1 MRRLTKSI
9 LLVSLLSA
17 AGVALSS
24 CKDEGKKT
32 APFQTAS
39 AREGVT
45 VIKEAGC
52 GSCHTIPG
60 IENADGLVGPPL
72 DHMGHRI
79 FIAGV
84 LRNTPDNMVAWLRDP
99 QRIVPGNAMPVM
111 GLSEKQAQAVTD
123 YLYSLH

>member
-1 MRRLTKSI
+1 MWRLTKSI
-9 LLVSLLSA
+9 LLAALLSGA
-17 AGVALSS
+17 SVVLAS
-24 CKDEGKKT
+24 CKNEDGQA

-39 AREGVT
+39 AREGVR
-45 VIKEAGC
+45 VIRQAGC

-111 GLSEKQAQAVTD
+111 GLSEKQAQAITD
-123 YLYSLH
+123 YLYSLP